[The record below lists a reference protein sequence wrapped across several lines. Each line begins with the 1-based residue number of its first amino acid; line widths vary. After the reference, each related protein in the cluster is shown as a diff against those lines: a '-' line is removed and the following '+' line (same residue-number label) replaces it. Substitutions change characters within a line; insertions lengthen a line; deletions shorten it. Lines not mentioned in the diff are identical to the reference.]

1 MIDFKSEVVYL
12 DYRKNPY
19 DTCSKYEQLSFLTN
33 ENDPYFQMDV
43 IYKSKLTLAE
53 YIANND
59 YRGLIIYVARRM
71 NFNMSSIGTT
81 YFIETLLYLFQNDL
95 PARQS
100 NEAFKIISEK
110 YNTTITRVRAN
121 ITNSL
126 NTMNRFVDERRF
138 NFYFPEYDGRNPSL
152 IYSITLALERLDEVF
167 NKNTLR
173 YH

>member
-1 MIDFKSEVVYL
+1 M
-12 DYRKNPY
+12 DYRKNP
-19 DTCSKYEQLSFLTN
+19 DGSCSKYEQLSFLTY
-33 ENDPYFQMDV
+33 ENDPYCQKDV
-43 IYKSKLTLAE
+43 MNQRKIALAE

-59 YRGLIIYVARRM
+59 YRGLIIYVARRL

-100 NEAFKIISEK
+100 NVAFEIISLK
-110 YNTTITRVRAN
+110 YNTSVKRVRAN

-126 NTMNRFVDERRF
+126 NTMSRFVDMKRF

-152 IYSITLALERLDEVF
+152 IYSIALALERLDGIF
-167 NKNTLR
+167 KS
-173 YH
+173 